1 MPSVTA
7 TAHANLAFVKYWGK
21 VDFKLNLPVNGSV
34 SMNLSAAKTTT
45 TVGFD
50 GRFTSDTIIVAGTE
64 LDPEDKFASK
74 VRAHLDRV
82 RALAGIDTYAKV
94 ETSNNFPQGAG
105 FASSAS
111 GFAALT
117 LAAVHAADL
126 DEVDDK
132 ALSRLARVG
141 SGSACRSIPAGFVEW
156 LAGMDD
162 KTSYAVQV
170 APPDHWDIRDVAV
183 VVSKA
188 EKLVP
193 STDGHKLVGNSPY
206 WQARRAHVIN
216 RVNRVTHAIK
226 SREFERFGRELEA
239 EAMEMHAVALTSAHE
254 RDGNWTSGI
263 YYIEPDTL
271 ALMRAAQ
278 NWRAGGLPVYFT
290 LDAGPTVHL
299 ICQGE
304 HAEQVQAAVRDL
316 QGDRDWALYVSQ
328 PAEGAQV
335 VEG

>member
-34 SMNLSAAKTTT
+34 SMNLSAAQTTT
-45 TVGFD
+45 TATFD
-50 GRFTSDTIIVAGTE
+50 GRYTSDTVIVAGEE
-64 LDPEDKFASK
+64 LDPDAPFARK

-82 RALAGIDTYAKV
+82 RALAGMDTWAKV
-94 ETSNNFPQGAG
+94 ETANNFPQGAG

-117 LAAVHAADL
+117 LAATRAAGLGDL
-126 DEVDDK
+126 DEK

-141 SGSACRSIPAGFVEW
+141 SGSACRSIPGGFVEW
-156 LAGMDD
+156 LAGMNDA
-162 KTSYAVQV
+162 TSYAVQV

-183 VVSKA
+183 VVSRG
-188 EKLVP
+188 EKQVP
-193 STDGHKLVGNSPY
+193 STDGHKLVANSPY
-206 WQARRAHVIN
+206 WQARKAHVLH

-226 SREFERFGRELEA
+226 ARQFERFGRELEA
-239 EAMEMHAVALTSAHE
+239 EAMEMHAVALTSAHTQN
-254 RDGNWTSGI
+254 GAWTSGI
-263 YYIEPDTL
+263 YYLEPDTL

-278 NWRAGGLPVYFT
+278 DWRAGGLPVYFT

-299 ICQGE
+299 ICEGE
-304 HAEQVQAAVRDL
+304 HAGQVQDAVRDL
-316 QGDRDWALYVSQ
+316 QGDRDWTVYVSE
-328 PAEGAQV
+328 PAPGAQV
-335 VEG
+335 VG

>member
-1 MPSVTA
+1 MPKVTA
-7 TAHANLAFVKYWGK
+7 TAHSNLAFVKYWGK
-21 VDFKLNLPVNGSV
+21 VDFNLNLPTNGSV

-45 TVGFD
+45 SVWFD
-50 GRFTSDTIIVAGTE
+50 GRLSSDTILVEGNE
-64 LDPEDKFASK
+64 LDPEDKFAKK
-74 VRAHLDRV
+74 VSTHLDRV
-82 RALAGIDTYAKV
+82 RALSGDDTRAKV

-117 LAAVHAADL
+117 LAAVRSAGMEDM
-126 DEVDDK
+126 DEN

-141 SGSACRSIPAGFVEW
+141 SGSACRSIPSGFVEW
-156 LAGMDD
+156 LAGMND

-183 VVSKA
+183 VVSDT
-188 EKLVP
+188 EKKVS

-206 WQARRAHVIN
+206 WQTRKAHVVN

-226 SREFERFGRELEA
+226 AREFERFGRELEA

-254 RDGNWTSGI
+254 RGDSWTSGI
-263 YYIEPDTL
+263 YYLEPDTM
-271 ALMRAAQ
+271 ALMRAVQ
-278 NWRAGGLPVYFT
+278 EWRADGLPVYFT

-304 HAEQVQAAVRDL
+304 HAEQVQSAVRDL
-316 QGDRDWALYVSQ
+316 QGGRDWTLYVSE
-328 PAEGAQV
+328 PADGAQV
-335 VEG
+335 VTE